1 MLFNLRRKKDVLH
14 LLTILVIMSLPA
26 LVSYN
31 SISQLEV
38 IKMNGSLRVATRNTP
53 SAYYIDKSGPAGF
66 EYELAKAFA
75 DDLDVAIEL
84 IVPDTIEGLFQ
95 TINKRDAHIV
105 AAGVNISATRQNN
118 FEFSTP
124 YAESISTVIYRI
136 KQGAPAP
143 TTAADLINKKT
154 LVLANSVQAEQLKA
168 LKSQHADL
176 IWEETSELTN
186 TDILD
191 KVFSEEVDYAI
202 VDSTVYASQSSFYP
216 GLNSAFTIG
225 NSQPIAWIITP
236 NQDGSIKRAVNKFL
250 AKAKT
255 KALIRSLKEK
265 YFEKQNPLNYF
276 DTVTFKQDLES
287 YLPALEQY
295 FYMAEQETDI
305 DWMLLAA
312 VAYQESHWK
321 ADAVSPTGVKGIM
334 MLTNAAAK
342 EVGVLDRTDPI
353 QSILGGAQYLLNVK
367 DKIPDRITEPD
378 HTWFALA
385 GYNVGFGHLE
395 DARVLT
401 QRANKDSD
409 KWDDVKEFLPLLS
422 RKKHFS
428 TVKYGYARGQEPVKY
443 VANIKKYIELLEWE
457 KQVQQIRQARDASIR
472 AEEEQEKSKTPPSAI
487 IEIKNIPATL

>member
-14 LLTILVIMSLPA
+14 LLTILVIISLPA

-75 DDLDVAIEL
+75 DDLDVEIDL

-105 AAGVNISATRQNN
+105 AAGINVSETRQNN
-118 FEFSTP
+118 FQFSRP
-124 YAESISTVIYRI
+124 YAESISTVIYRLT
-136 KQGAPAP
+136 QGVPAP
-143 TTAADLINKKT
+143 TNVTDLIDKKT
-154 LVLANSVQAEQLKA
+154 LVLANSIQADQLKE
-168 LKSQHADL
+168 LKNQHADL
-176 IWEETSELTN
+176 SWEETSELTN

-191 KVFSEEVDYAI
+191 KVFNKEVDYAI
-202 VDSTVYASQSSFYP
+202 VDSTVYESQSSFYP

-225 NSQPIAWIITP
+225 NQQPIAWIITP
-236 NQDGSIKRAVNKFL
+236 HRDGSIQRAVNKFL
-250 AKAKT
+250 GKAKT
-255 KALIRSLKEK
+255 KALIASLKEK
-265 YFEKQNPLNYF
+265 YFGKQNPLNYF
-276 DTVTFKQDLES
+276 DTVTFKQDMET

-342 EVGVLDRTDPI
+342 EVNVMDRTDPI
-353 QSILGGAQYLLNVK
+353 QSVLGGAQYLLNVK
-367 DKIPDRITEPD
+367 GKIPDRIPEPD

-395 DARVLT
+395 DARILT
-401 QRANKDSD
+401 QRANKDPD
-409 KWDDVKEFLPLLS
+409 KWDDVREFLPLLS
-422 RKKHFS
+422 KKKYFS
-428 TVKYGYARGQEPVKY
+428 TVKYGYARGQEPVQY

-457 KQVQQIRQARDASIR
+457 KQIQQIRQARDASIR
-472 AEEEQEKSKTPPSAI
+472 AIEEEKEKATPSTI